1 MEAAFDEVDG
11 VTETISGYAGGTTPN
26 PTYGAHEGYKEAVKV
41 TYDPAKV
48 TYAKLL
54 DHYWH
59 NIDPFDAYGQF
70 CDKGSAYQSVVFVGN
85 DEEKALAEKT
95 KQEIEDRFKQKVAT
109 EILPVT
115 TFTAA
120 EDYHQDYHNKIRSLT
135 STTNGAAAVPNASRR
150 SGASRRSFDGCIQ
163 MRAPPVA
170 KAMEKREVIY
180 RHSGAVRI
188 THWVNALVLLFL
200 LMSGLQIFNAHPA
213 LYLGSKST
221 FDDPIMALQAVQDGD
236 KAKGITDILGHT
248 FDTTGVLG
256 LATDADGQLDERG
269 FPWSLTIPG
278 HRDLA
283 MGRRWH
289 FFFAWLFVFNGLAY
303 LAWSLLSGH
312 LRRDLAPSGQDIK
325 HIGASI
331 LEHARLKFPRGEAA
345 KRYNVLQKLTYLIVA
360 LVLLPLML
368 VTGLAMSPGMD
379 AAFPFLLEILG
390 GRQTA
395 RTIHFITASGI
406 VLFVVVHIVMVL
418 ISGVW
423 NNLRSMITGRYTIEP
438 AEEKS

>member
-1 MEAAFDEVDG
+1 
-11 VTETISGYAGGTTPN
+11 
-26 PTYGAHEGYKEAVKV
+26 
-41 TYDPAKV
+41 
-48 TYAKLL
+48 
-54 DHYWH
+54 
-59 NIDPFDAYGQF
+59 
-70 CDKGSAYQSVVFVGN
+70 
-85 DEEKALAEKT
+85 
-95 KQEIEDRFKQKVAT
+95 
-109 EILPVT
+109 
-115 TFTAA
+115 
-120 EDYHQDYHNKIRSLT
+120 
-135 STTNGAAAVPNASRR
+135 
-150 SGASRRSFDGCIQ
+150 

-221 FDDPIMALQAVQDGD
+221 FDDPLAAMEAVQQGD
-236 KAKGITDILGHT
+236 RAKGITTIFGHS

-278 HRDLA
+278 HRDLS

-331 LEHARLKFPRGEAA
+331 LEHARLKFPRGEEA

-406 VLFVVVHIVMVL
+406 VLFVVVHLVMVL

-423 NNLRSMITGRYTIEP
+423 NNLRSMITGRYVIEP
-438 AEEKS
+438 AEEKL